1 MPNPRKPETIRSGHR
16 SYPPSPEVPDKPIIR
31 PEMSAGA
38 IVFWDRLLPLV
49 EDIGV
54 MSHVDVPALQ
64 VLCELLAM
72 HHASPNPK
80 TAAQARMYLGQFGL
94 TPASRAAFAA
104 KNPDAPDDPFS
115 DFDLD

>member
-1 MPNPRKPETIRSGHR
+1 MNPRKPDSVRTGHR
-16 SYPPSPEVPDKPIIR
+16 SYPPSPEPTDQPIVR

-38 IVFWDRLLPLV
+38 LVFWDRLLPLV
-49 EDIGV
+49 QDLKV
-54 MSHVDVPALQ
+54 MTHCDVPALQ

-80 TAAQARMYLGQFGL
+80 VAAQVRMYLGQLGL
-94 TPASRAAFAA
+94 TPASRASLV
-104 KNPDAPDDPFS
+104 APGGEQPADPLS